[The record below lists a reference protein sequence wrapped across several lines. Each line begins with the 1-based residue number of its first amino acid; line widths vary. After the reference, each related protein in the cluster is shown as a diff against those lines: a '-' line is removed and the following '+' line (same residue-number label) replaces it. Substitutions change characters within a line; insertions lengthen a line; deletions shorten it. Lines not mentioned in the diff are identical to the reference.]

1 MPLQDALDTYTYFI
15 SEADKLNL
23 AYITLVRLTIMDIEI
38 DGRLFCPTCV
48 IPPSNT

>member
-23 AYITLVRLTIMDIEI
+23 AYITLVRLTPIMDIKI
-38 DGRLFCPTCV
+38 DGKALLSHSPH
-48 IPPSNT
+48 SAL